1 MKGRYVAQARF
12 AVFVVPDRRSS
23 WSTSPASRAGGPPRL
38 GWRFLAAN
46 NRDVARSAV
55 DFGAVAS
62 CVLAAENLQRRV
74 EDAVAV
80 ASRTG
85 RAEWTWRLRLDAADV
100 AVSSR
105 TYQRRLQCE
114 AACALFVSLVA
125 DAALDAPP
133 FALTT
138 VTHARTRRAL

>member
-1 MKGRYVAQARF
+1 VDRTRPWR
-12 AVFVVPDRRSS
+12 PDA
-23 WSTSPASRAGGPPRL
+23 PPGPPGPARL

-46 NRDVARSAV
+46 NRDVARSAG
-55 DFGAVAS
+55 DFGGLAG
-62 CVLAAENLQRRV
+62 CVQAAQDLQRRV
-74 EDAVAV
+74 DDAVAV
-80 ASRTG
+80 SARTG

-125 DAALDAPP
+125 DAVLDAPP
-133 FALTT
+133 SVLATA
-138 VTHARTRRAL
+138 THARARRTP